1 MDPTADIAL
10 MAELHD
16 KITNRIREEIFICGI
31 GFDPAH
37 RDPEG
42 TTYSAS
48 QVNDAFVTS
57 VAMKLISH
65 PAFVSNMTKAI
76 AHKISHAQ
84 LY

>member
-31 GFDPAH
+31 GLDPVR

-42 TTYSAS
+42 TTYSAPR
-48 QVNDAFVTS
+48 VNDAFVTTL
-57 VAMKLISH
+57 AMKLISH
-65 PAFVSNMTKAI
+65 PAFVANMAKAI
-76 AHKISHAQ
+76 AHKISQAH